1 MLVDIMKSAA
11 KTTRKIL
18 VIGLDCS
25 TTGTKAIAFDRKGR
39 IATAAH
45 ASAPLFSPKP
55 GYYEQNAQD
64 WWTSAQK
71 ALRMVTSAV
80 DPERIAALAISN
92 QRETFVPLNEFGH
105 PVRPAI
111 VWLDERCKD
120 EVEFFSN
127 IIGKER
133 IHRITGKPVD
143 YAPVVYRLA
152 WMKKHEPDL
161 FQKIHKVCDVQAYL
175 VWRLTDHFRTSWASA
190 DPLGLFDI
198 RRKKWSP
205 QIMRALGL
213 DENQVP
219 EVFRPGS
226 AMGKITKRAAKLT
239 GLPPE
244 TAVIAGGGDGQAAGL
259 GVNALTTEIAYLNLG
274 TAVVA
279 GIYGLQYKTGKAFR
293 TMTSC
298 SESGYYLECSLRAG
312 TFAVDWFTK
321 SILKIDPRGHSG
333 IYEELEQEARQVAA
347 GSDGLLYLPYL
358 CGVMNPY
365 WDMNARGAFAGL
377 SPAHH
382 RGHMYRSILEG
393 IAFEQLL
400 AIHSVENS
408 IDKKV
413 HTLVGI
419 GGGAASDL
427 WCHILAD
434 VTGKNICIPGSA
446 EASGLGA
453 AIAAAVGAGW
463 YASFQEAAK
472 AMTRIHKRIKPNSD
486 NHRRYQAL
494 FPIYKRL
501 YPCLKSAT
509 DRAASGQ

>member
-1 MLVDIMKSAA
+1 MLVDTMKSADR
-11 KTTRKIL
+11 TTRKSL

-25 TTGTKAIAFDRKGR
+25 TTGTKAIAFDQKGR

-55 GYYEQNAQD
+55 GYYEQNAQN

-71 ALRMVTSAV
+71 ALRTLTSAV
-80 DPERIAALAISN
+80 DPERIGALAISN
-92 QRETFVPLNEFGH
+92 QRETFVPLNEFGQ

-161 FQKIHKVCDVQAYL
+161 FKKIHKICDVQTYL

-205 QIMRALGL
+205 QIMRALEL
-213 DENQVP
+213 DENQLP

-226 AMGKITKRAAKLT
+226 TIGKITKRAAKLT

-298 SESGYYLECSLRAG
+298 SENGYYFECSLRAG
-312 TFAVDWFTK
+312 TFAVDWLVK
-321 SILKIDPRGHSG
+321 SILKIDPRRHPS
-333 IYEELEQEARQVAA
+333 IYEELEQEARQVA
-347 GSDGLLYLPYL
+347 GDVVGLRHQR
-358 CGVMNPY
+358 
-365 WDMNARGAFAGL
+365 NARASRLVASL
-377 SPAHH
+377 SPAC
-382 RGHMYRSILEG
+382 GRSVRSTFSERWG
-393 IAFEQLL
+393 
-400 AIHSVENS
+400 
-408 IDKKV
+408 
-413 HTLVGI
+413 
-419 GGGAASDL
+419 
-427 WCHILAD
+427 
-434 VTGKNICIPGSA
+434 GSA
-446 EASGLGA
+446 HAHSRRWIWQRKRRRIPSSG
-453 AIAAAVGAGW
+453 
-463 YASFQEAAK
+463 S
-472 AMTRIHKRIKPNSD
+472 AMST
-486 NHRRYQAL
+486 
-494 FPIYKRL
+494 
-501 YPCLKSAT
+501 
-509 DRAASGQ
+509 SGTARTTSCKM

>member
-1 MLVDIMKSAA
+1 MKSPDR
-11 KTTRKIL
+11 TTRKSL

-25 TTGTKAIAFDRKGR
+25 TTGTKAIAFDQNGR
-39 IATAAH
+39 IATAAQ
-45 ASAPLFSPKP
+45 SATSLFSPKP

-71 ALRMVTSAV
+71 ALRTVTSAV

-105 PVRPAI
+105 SVRPAI
-111 VWLDERCKD
+111 VWLDERCKN

-143 YAPVVYRLA
+143 YAPGVYRLA

-161 FQKIHKVCDVQAYL
+161 FRKIHKICDAQTYL
-175 VWRLTDHFRTSWASA
+175 VWRLTNHFRTSWASA

-205 QIMRALGL
+205 QIMRAMEL
-213 DENQVP
+213 DENQLP

-226 AMGKITKRAAKLT
+226 IIGKITKRAAKLT

-293 TMTSC
+293 TITSC
-298 SESGYYLECSLRAG
+298 SESGYYFECSLRAG
-312 TFAVDWFTK
+312 TFAVDWLIK
-321 SILKIDPRGHSG
+321 SILKIDPRRHPG
-333 IYEELEQEARQVAA
+333 IYEELEQEAWQVAA

-358 CGVMNPY
+358 CGAMNPY

-377 SPAHH
+377 SPSHH
-382 RGHMYRSILEG
+382 RGHIYRSILEG
-393 IAFEQLL
+393 IAFEQLF

-413 HTLVGI
+413 HNLVAI

-434 VTGKNICIPGSA
+434 VTGKNICIPGNTD
-446 EASGLGA
+446 ASGLGA

-463 YASFQEAAK
+463 YTSFQEAAN
-472 AMTRIHKRIKPNSD
+472 AMTRIQKRIKPNSG
-486 NHRRYQAL
+486 NHRKYQEF
-494 FPIYKRL
+494 FPIYRRL
-501 YPCLKSAT
+501 YPCLKNLKDRT
-509 DRAASGQ
+509 DSGQ

>member
-1 MLVDIMKSAA
+1 MLFDAMKSAD
-11 KTTRKIL
+11 RKIRKSL
-18 VIGLDCS
+18 VVGLDCS
-25 TTGTKAIAFDRKGR
+25 TTGTKAIAFNKKGR
-39 IATAAH
+39 IVAATQ
-45 ASAPLFSPKP
+45 ASNPLFSPKP

-71 ALRMVTSAV
+71 ALRTIASAV
-80 DPERIAALAISN
+80 DPNRIAALAISN
-92 QRETFVPLNEFGH
+92 QRETFVPLNENGH
-105 PVRPAI
+105 SVRPAI

-120 EVEFFSN
+120 EVESFSKK
-127 IIGKER
+127 IGKGK

-152 WMKKHEPDL
+152 WMKIHEPAL
-161 FQKIHKVCDVQAYL
+161 FKKINKICDVQTYL
-175 VWRLTDHFRTSWASA
+175 VWRLTNHFRTSWASA

-205 QIMRALGL
+205 RILRALEL
-213 DENQVP
+213 DENQLP
-219 EVFRPGS
+219 EAFCPGS
-226 AMGKITKRAAKLT
+226 TIGEITNPAAKLT
-239 GLPPE
+239 GLLPKTPI
-244 TAVIAGGGDGQAAGL
+244 IAGGGDGQAAGL

-274 TAVVA
+274 TAAVA
-279 GIYGLQYKTGKAFR
+279 GIYGQQYKTGKAFR
-293 TMTSC
+293 TMHSC
-298 SESGYYLECSLRAG
+298 SESGYYFECSLRAG
-312 TFAVDWFTK
+312 TFAVDWFIK
-321 SILKIDPRGHSG
+321 SILKIDPRRHPG
-333 IYEELEQEARQVAA
+333 IYEELEQESRQVAA
-347 GSDGLLYLPYL
+347 GSDGLLHLPYL

-365 WDMNARGAFAGL
+365 WDMNARGAFVGL
-377 SPAHH
+377 SASHH

-400 AIHSVENS
+400 AIHSVESS

-413 HTLVGI
+413 HSLVAM

-434 VTGKNICIPGSA
+434 VTGKNICIPANA

-463 YASFQEAAK
+463 YASFQEAANS
-472 AMTRIHKRIKPNSD
+472 MTRISKRIKPNSG
-486 NHRRYQAL
+486 NHRKYREL
-494 FPIYKRL
+494 FPIYRRL

-509 DRAASGQ
+509 ARTDIKQ